1 MKGQAGVL
9 ARLKI
14 IPSAPYRKTVPW
26 AGLVISV
33 MLGLF
38 YYWFAIANRYVVFL
52 YEHLGAGPLQEPNY
66 SRHWMA
72 GLVASGALLC
82 VYALVGWCYRSV
94 VIAFH
99 KTDHLP
105 FWQHVWLLSAPPVA
119 IGIWAITTRCN
130 FPTLPWP
137 LSARC
142 IIATWIGM
150 ALALWLADLIVQ
162 QTSEALWVIL
172 HGAGMVPILLLL
184 RAVELPFYGLAS
196 PAPACLLGT
205 AGLVA
210 GVLWMAGMARW
221 RLVWRRPPLS
231 PFSIFCAGLGLSYVV
246 LPFAHYLFLTPP
258 GIRYISTAG
267 NFFAMSPVVQ
277 WMCWGIGA
285 LAVFAINKK

>member
-1 MKGQAGVL
+1 M
-9 ARLKI
+9 RLRTFF
-14 IPSAPYRKTVPW
+14 SVSYRKTAPW
-26 AGLVISV
+26 AGLAISV

-52 YEHLGAGPLQEPNY
+52 YEHLGAGPFQEPNY

-82 VYALVGWCYRSV
+82 VYALVGWCCVSLAA
-94 VIAFH
+94 AFH
-99 KTDHLP
+99 KTYLLP
-105 FWQHVWLLSAPPVA
+105 SWQHVWLLSAPPVA

-172 HGAGMVPILLLL
+172 HGAGIVPILLLL
-184 RAVELPFYGLAS
+184 RAVELPFHGLAS
-196 PAPACLLGT
+196 PASAYLLGI
-205 AGLVA
+205 AGLIV
-210 GVLWMAGMARW
+210 GVLWIAEAAHL
-221 RLVWRRPPLS
+221 RLAWQKPPLN
-231 PFSIFCAGLGLSYVV
+231 PLSIFCAGLGLSYVV
-246 LPFAHYLFLTPP
+246 LPFVHYLFLTPP
-258 GIRYISTAG
+258 NIRYISTAG
-267 NFFAMSPVVQ
+267 NFFANSPVVQ
-277 WMCWGIGA
+277 LLCWGIGA
-285 LAVFAINKK
+285 LAAIVINKKMNQEEKP